1 MYKKILL
8 KLSGEALSGEG
19 KKGFDTNFSNYLVSE
34 LKKVYDL
41 NVKIGIVIGAGNV
54 FRGKELELEGFKTKM
69 ADQLGML
76 GTVMNS
82 IYLKHFLDKNG
93 FKSIVF
99 SNTVNLPSVMP
110 FKHDLVDFYFEQE
123 YIVIFAGGTSNPL
136 FTTDTAA
143 ALRAV
148 EMDAEILIKA
158 TKVNGIYNKDPKEF
172 PDSYKI
178 DKISFS
184 DAISQDIKVMDTEAF
199 SICQRNKLPIIII
212 NFFDKGSLLKAV
224 KGEEIGTLV
233 YPED

>member
-19 KKGFDTNFSNYLVSE
+19 KKGFDANFSSYLVSE
-34 LKKVYDL
+34 IKKVYDL

-54 FRGKELELEGFKTKM
+54 FRGKELEGFKITM

-82 IYLKHFLDKNG
+82 IYLKHVLEKNG

-99 SNTVNLPSVMP
+99 SNIVNLPSVMP
-110 FKHDLVDFYFEQE
+110 FKYDLIDFYFEQG

-148 EMDAEILIKA
+148 EMDADVLIKA

-178 DKISFS
+178 DKISFN
-184 DAISQDIKVMDTEAF
+184 DAITQEIKVMDTEAF

-224 KGEEIGTLV
+224 QGEEIGTLV
-233 YPED
+233 YSEE